1 MLAGVGG
8 VGALGLGVAGLRR
21 AWSHADRARPWFIS
35 AGWLLAALGLAAWC
49 AGPWRADKAIAL
61 GVLGFSCLGGAAA
74 AAGFERRTR
83 KAARVRAEP
92 AEAERPAGRLWRTT
106 ARTLL
111 AGPLS
116 GGLAVGVCLLIVLRA
131 PIPPIDRLVLGG
143 LAAPAA
149 WAAAGVWSLTGRRL
163 GRIALGLG
171 AASTLVVGLAL
182 LP

>member
-74 AAGFERRTR
+74 AAGFVKVDMFSRILD
-83 KAARVRAEP
+83 KY
-92 AEAERPAGRLWRTT
+92 L
-106 ARTLL
+106 
-111 AGPLS
+111 
-116 GGLAVGVCLLIVLRA
+116 GVCCWVK
-131 PIPPIDRLVLGG
+131 
-143 LAAPAA
+143 
-149 WAAAGVWSLTGRRL
+149 W
-163 GRIALGLG
+163 
-171 AASTLVVGLAL
+171 
-182 LP
+182 